1 MPFRR
6 KAFMDKVSR
15 LQNPEHVKEVLG
27 TKCARDAYS
36 DRRIRSIERLSGTEV
51 HLSDLN
57 PAMTCIK
64 GLPRRRLT
72 IAGPSFINI
81 CCALHLFED
90 LLPSAIKGAIFPY
103 RLPEGS
109 STRFQA
115 GRRMSSVYHWIY
127 GRPNGSVYLRKQLD
141 DKGGWRSFLPPRKGI
156 SAERI

>member
-1 MPFRR
+1 
-6 KAFMDKVSR
+6 MDKVSR
-15 LQNPEHVKEVLG
+15 LKNPDHVKEVLG

-51 HLSDLN
+51 HLSELN
-57 PAMTCIK
+57 PAMTCFK

-81 CCALHLFED
+81 CCALNLFEN
-90 LLPSAIKGAIFPY
+90 LLPSVIKGGIFPY
-103 RLPEGS
+103 RLPENS

-115 GRRMSSVYHWIY
+115 GKRMSSVYNWIY

-141 DKGGWRSFLPPRKGI
+141 DRGGWRSLLPPPRRGV
-156 SAERI
+156 SAERV